1 MASDDESTQPIDIA
15 ALRGSLTSLGA
26 KENGAPLDEAFVTDE
41 HTAVG
46 MSGPREEI
54 LDSDGPYPVAQ
65 PASSITRINVGAPPR
80 TPRTLPRA
88 PLLAPLSVPFSSAPT
103 TAPLTSPPLT
113 LEEEAAVTLSP
124 ATTSRVDVVPSMPGT
139 LPAHELVDA
148 LVAAMGARSERGDR
162 LGQTDETDAG
172 AATLLSTSPL
182 DAIEEAESGEA
193 QTATRLPFPAAW
205 SDGESTSVSVA
216 RSIAAADLPVDDE
229 AGTLASITKPR
240 SESVASTHRMPVRDL
255 DQPASEDDDTRMGRL
270 APADVRAVFAA
281 AEHAEPTR
289 VFQSSPDLARVHEL
303 DEEDLAEELDD
314 ADLEPEEVIDSEI
327 LDDDED
333 GNFDKTGEGVA
344 FGHHEHEPEPVPSAP
359 VLVMTPRVVHIPT
372 PEEMPD
378 GPDEAELP
386 RYSLASVDDIVISAS
401 ADDVQII
408 SRPDDLQII
417 SRPVSS
423 ISFPPGFDH
432 EPVEDLSDEVDAID
446 DDAPRADEEDEEEV
460 SYEDE
465 GGATLAQIADRPSR
479 TPGNAPDKLPLVAR
493 PTAPPAPPFQPP
505 APVGRAVVPAYEVDT
520 DDDEDHLQ
528 QAGSFRALIDLYRL
542 RAADGPMPMAK
553 ATLLHKIASV
563 HEYRLNEPEKAF
575 DLLVEAFDLRPGDDD
590 IVASLDRVAR
600 EAGRVGE
607 LADRARKNLHTAD
620 VDLKVILL
628 GHLVYWYERVLGRGA
643 EISPFVSELERLDKT
658 HPVILRRG
666 AQQAAANGDLKSQ
679 RELLVRALD
688 RTARRDEKVLLH
700 LALASANAGTPEAV
714 RQYEMAVA
722 NDYGSVVAL
731 QGYERVGREQG
742 KHGQVEWCLER
753 QVDVALTSAE
763 RIDALMKLADLHET
777 KFLKR
782 ERAAEILERI
792 VEIEPAHPQALKA
805 LERCYHALRDWP
817 RLARVLRARAD
828 NTYDKKQKTEL
839 LELAAEVFES
849 KLNDPEAAVEVHRDL
864 LLVDPKHRRALGDL
878 ARLYEKLG
886 DWGNMATY
894 KARVAEL
901 APTKR
906 QASQQLVLLGDF
918 LAAPDRDALAARMQ
932 YEKAV
937 TVDPTNAAAW
947 EALQRIAAAAG
958 DDRRVAQCLEQRGKT
973 VDGPRQRAAIYVEL
987 ANLYA
992 TTGDERAARDSFEN
1006 AVAADPTNESAAI
1019 AMLDVFTREERWSE
1033 AAPLC
1038 ELLVN
1043 AATRDQDSRTLFTRQ
1058 RLMTRIGAA
1067 LGDADKA
1074 MTSSLAAL
1082 DIQPDDEGAQADLVA
1097 VCTQCRDQPRVVMRA
1112 KEQLTRIA
1120 SGPRSQVLPATV
1132 LLGLAQLQRDA
1143 GENEAAAGT
1152 LAHAMQGDPDHPGI
1166 QKELA
1171 EVYLALEDYPAC
1183 CKLMVE
1189 MARNATSADARFQV
1203 LCDAGEIWAKR
1214 AGDLDEAA
1222 VVFEE
1227 ARAIK
1232 PLDHWLL
1239 HTLMW
1244 VYGERQRWDALSNV
1258 LEGIAQIQESPD
1270 RKAKSFFAMAQVVLE
1285 KMADHRRAAEL
1296 FDQVLDIDR
1305 TRLDAFEHLVR
1316 ALTEVKDWDT
1326 LDLFYRK
1333 MIARVKDDPNSTQ
1346 LQFVLFKQ
1354 LGLIY
1359 RDRLEDAARA
1369 YEALEYAARL
1379 RPDEPEVRKIVTE
1392 ILVVTDN
1399 IDNAVA
1405 RTPKLITARGVTR
1418 FLEVG
1423 PDGVLTALTAAV
1435 APDALAVAAL
1445 RRDRDE
1451 VTTLLTAAAS
1461 LFTRGTELSW
1471 PAVVDGAGSP
1481 PADLPTYAFQR
1492 QRYWPR
1498 PGAGA
1503 GTDPAGLGLGPAVHP
1518 LLGGAITLATGDG
1531 AVLTGRLTPRA
1542 QPWLTDHTILGGVLV
1557 PGTALLD
1564 LAVAAGAVVGATT
1577 VEELVLRQPLP
1588 LDAAGVT
1595 VQVGVGAPD
1604 RTGRRPVTVPL
1615 PPRRTRRGRLDAA
1628 RHRVRRRGHRRTGR
1642 HVRLA
1647 AGRRHPAAHRRP
1659 VRAAGHHR
1667 IPVRSG
1673 VPRSARGLAA
1683 RRRPLRR
1690 GRAARRPG
1698 RVRGAPGAARRG
1710 PARPQRRPGRR
1721 RRDPAAVRVHRRH
1734 RARRRCRPVAG
1745 PAAPHRRHRPGRR
1758 GRRRRRTGGHRRG
1771 PGLPPGHRGRARRG
1785 GPLALRR
1792 RLDPAGPDRRGGPG
1806 RHVAR
1811 RPAARPGGSAACRR
1825 DRARP
1830 GPGPRRRAADPGAGL
1845 AGPRRRRA
1853 AGGAHLRRG
1862 RRPGHRPGRRRPVG
1876 ADPLGAV
1883 RAPGPVPP
1891 ARRPRERLLPGAAGP
1906 GPRRRHPGAPA
1917 GPAPPAGKNPTSVRA
1932 RSWSPARPA
1941 RSAVWWRGTWPRRTA
1956 YGICSCCPDRVRP
1969 WTSPAPGRWPVICPM
1984 RTRWRP
1990 CCATNR

>member
-1 MASDDESTQPIDIA
+1 MLRRWYASFVASDDESTQPIDIA
-15 ALRGSLTSLGA
+15 ALRSSLTSLGA
-26 KENGAPLDEAFVTDE
+26 KEQLAPLDEAFLTDE

-46 MSGPREEI
+46 MSSREEI
-54 LDSDGPYPVAQ
+54 LDSDGPYPAAH
-65 PASSITRINVGAPPR
+65 PASSITRINVGAPR
-80 TPRTLPRA
+80 TPRTLPRP
-88 PLLAPLSVPFSSAPT
+88 PLLVPLSVPLSAPI
-103 TAPLTSPPLT
+103 TAPLTP
-113 LEEEAAVTLSP
+113 EEEAAVTISP
-124 ATTSRVDVVPSMPGT
+124 TTAARVDVVPSMPGT
-139 LPAHELVDA
+139 VPAHELVDA
-148 LVAAMGARSERGDR
+148 LVAAMGASSERSERSDR

-172 AATLLSTSPL
+172 AITLMSTEPL
-182 DAIEEAESGEA
+182 DAAEEGESGEA
-193 QTATRLPFPAAW
+193 HTATRLPFPAAW
-205 SDGESTSVSVA
+205 SDG
-216 RSIAAADLPVDDE
+216 DE
-229 AGTLASITKPR
+229 AGTLASGTKPR
-240 SESVASTHRMPVRDL
+240 SESVASTHRMLPRDL
-255 DQPASEDDDTRMGRL
+255 DQPTSEDDDTRMGRL
-270 APADVRAVFAA
+270 APADVRAAFAA

-289 VFQSSPDLARVHEL
+289 VFQSSPDLSRAFEL
-303 DEEDLAEELDD
+303 DVEDLAEELDD
-314 ADLEPEEVIDSEI
+314 ADLEPEEVIESEI
-327 LDDDED
+327 LDDVED
-333 GNFDKTGEGVA
+333 DGDYDKTGEGIA
-344 FGHHEHEPEPVPSAP
+344 YGYAEHEHEHEHELATAAP
-359 VLVMTPRVVHIPT
+359 ALVMTPRVVHLPT
-372 PEEMPD
+372 PAELPD
-378 GPDEAELP
+378 GPEEAELP

-408 SRPDDLQII
+408 SRPA
-417 SRPVSS
+417 SS
-423 ISFPPGFDH
+423 ISFPVGFDH
-432 EPVEDLSDEVDAID
+432 HPVEDVSDEVEAVD
-446 DDAPRADEEDEEEV
+446 DEET
-460 SYEDE
+460 SYDDE
-465 GGATLAQIADRPSR
+465 GGATLAQIADRPS
-479 TPGNAPDKLPLVAR
+479 TAHGNAPDKLALLAR
-493 PTAPPAPPFQPP
+493 ASAPPAPSFQPP
-505 APVGRAVVPAYEVDT
+505 APVGRATVPAYEVDT

-528 QAGSFRALIDLYRL
+528 REGSFRALIDLYRL

-553 ATLLHKIASV
+553 ATLLHKMASV
-563 HEYRLNEPEKAF
+563 HEYRLNDQEKAF
-575 DLLVEAFDLRPGDDD
+575 ELLVEAFDLRPGDDD
-590 IVASLDRVAR
+590 IMASLDRVAR
-600 EAGRVGE
+600 KAGRVGE
-607 LADRARKNLHTAD
+607 LTDRARKNLHTAD

-628 GHLVYWYERVLGRGA
+628 GHLVYWYERVLGRGS
-643 EISPFVSELERLDKT
+643 EISPFVSELERLDKA

-666 AQQAAANGDLKSQ
+666 AQQAAQNGDLKTQ

-700 LALASANAGTPEAV
+700 LALAGAYAGTPEAV

-722 NDYGSVVAL
+722 NDYTSIVAL

-753 QVDVALTSAE
+753 QVEVALTTAE
-763 RIDALMKLADLHET
+763 RVDALMKLADLHET

-782 ERAAEILERI
+782 ERAAEILERV

-828 NTYDKKQKTEL
+828 NTYDKQQKTEL

-849 KLNDPEAAVEVHRDL
+849 KLDDPEAAVEAHRDL

-947 EALQRIAAAAG
+947 EALQRVAAAAG

-992 TTGDERAARDSFEN
+992 TNGDERAARDSFKN

-1019 AMLDVFTREERWSE
+1019 AMLDVFTREERWAE

-1043 AATRDQDSRTLFTRQ
+1043 AATRDQDPRTLFTRQ

-1112 KEQLTRIA
+1112 KEWLTRIA
-1120 SGPRSQVLPATV
+1120 SGPRAEVLPAGV

-1143 GENEAAAGT
+1143 GENQAAAGT
-1152 LAHAMQGDPDHPGI
+1152 LAHAMQSDPDHPGI

-1214 AGDLDEAA
+1214 ADDLDEAA

-1244 VYGERQRWDALSNV
+1244 VYGERQRWDDLSNV

-1333 MIARVKDDPNSTQ
+1333 MIARVKDDPNTTQ

-1379 RPDEPEVRKIVTE
+1379 RPDEAEVRKIVTE

-1405 RTPKLITARGVTR
+1405 RTRELIAREPHEVELYVELYEL
-1418 FLEVG
+1418 FLRQGYVDKAWCTVNVIAQLREG
-1423 PDGVLTALTAAV
+1423 GVLTEEQRQFHEDYGPMLLNQVPGQLVEQAWRSHVMHAELDPTLTNLFARITPAVARMRYSQLRPDQAVYAQGQPFTPAHSRLYEVIRMTFANAAEILHMAPPNLLLGDPSSPYPFAPAV
-1435 APDALAVAAL
+1435 APFGAVHVGVTAVEARAESLIYVIGKRLAEQRPELLTRAFFPSVSDL
-1445 RRDRDE
+1445 
-1451 VTTLLTAAAS
+1451 TLL
-1461 LFTRGTELSW
+1461 LN
-1471 PAVVDGAGSP
+1471 
-1481 PADLPTYAFQR
+1481 
-1492 QRYWPR
+1492 
-1498 PGAGA
+1498 
-1503 GTDPAGLGLGPAVHP
+1503 
-1518 LLGGAITLATGDG
+1518 
-1531 AVLTGRLTPRA
+1531 
-1542 QPWLTDHTILGGVLV
+1542 
-1557 PGTALLD
+1557 
-1564 LAVAAGAVVGATT
+1564 
-1577 VEELVLRQPLP
+1577 
-1588 LDAAGVT
+1588 
-1595 VQVGVGAPD
+1595 
-1604 RTGRRPVTVPL
+1604 
-1615 PPRRTRRGRLDAA
+1615 
-1628 RHRVRRRGHRRTGR
+1628 
-1642 HVRLA
+1642 
-1647 AGRRHPAAHRRP
+1647 
-1659 VRAAGHHR
+1659 
-1667 IPVRSG
+1667 
-1673 VPRSARGLAA
+1673 
-1683 RRRPLRR
+1683 
-1690 GRAARRPG
+1690 
-1698 RVRGAPGAARRG
+1698 
-1710 PARPQRRPGRR
+1710 
-1721 RRDPAAVRVHRRH
+1721 AAVRVSRQE
-1734 RARRRCRPVAG
+1734 RANDAAGAALDANLNANLTPPERDAIRSIVMQAAMEGSLVDVKRWSQAADLSSMRAGLLLCGDVG
-1745 PAAPHRRHRPGRR
+1745 PARKTILAEPQS
-1758 GRRRRRTGGHRRG
+1758 TAD
-1771 PGLPPGHRGRARRG
+1771 LPP
-1785 GPLALRR
+1785 
-1792 RLDPAGPDRRGGPG
+1792 
-1806 RHVAR
+1806 
-1811 RPAARPGGSAACRR
+1811 
-1825 DRARP
+1825 
-1830 GPGPRRRAADPGAGL
+1830 
-1845 AGPRRRRA
+1845 
-1853 AGGAHLRRG
+1853 
-1862 RRPGHRPGRRRPVG
+1862 
-1876 ADPLGAV
+1876 
-1883 RAPGPVPP
+1883 
-1891 ARRPRERLLPGAAGP
+1891 REKIAELYKFA
-1906 GPRRRHPGAPA
+1906 
-1917 GPAPPAGKNPTSVRA
+1917 TSDMY
-1932 RSWSPARPA
+1932 SDL
-1941 RSAVWWRGTWPRRTA
+1941 RSAIGVAVQP
-1956 YGICSCCPDRVRP
+1956 
-1969 WTSPAPGRWPVICPM
+1969 
-1984 RTRWRP
+1984 
-1990 CCATNR
+1990 